1 LELNAIQGIIQLYCR
16 ALAGAPIEVSDT
28 TALVQKNI
36 GWVHEDA
43 ASTDGTTV
51 FLPASMDRYPE
62 PRDNFAWFK
71 VVATHQVAHLE
82 FGTFAFS
89 FDAPT
94 TLFADRR
101 AQREQEWMQG
111 SDGPE
116 TPEAPGPTQAYTAI
130 GRFLRLFT
138 NQRLAFDLFTVLE
151 DCRLDYRTKVEYPGI
166 RSAVNRVQAES
177 LASRPRIEELPVQE
191 ALVELLIHLSLE
203 HFTAL
208 PVPTAYADVAVM
220 LSRIVHV
227 LRTVRARV
235 EDTAEATLRA
245 YELIAR
251 LLNTPV
257 PDEEWQAE
265 DLQEPGDFSE
275 AEYDALLQALQAM
288 QESTS
293 ADGGEEG
300 YDAPA
305 PVDFRGDFKPQMVQL
320 LAQLQMDQNQSGD
333 GQALSQEML
342 EQLLRESAGL
352 AQDTQP
358 GDPAQGQPTLIQRVM
373 QAAGVPPPDASRGQ
387 GHRLMYHDE
396 DLGGA
401 LTPQEPGTY
410 AYDEWDF
417 YTAAYKRR
425 WCLVKEKQLEEGEPT
440 CYQEA
445 LKTYNSMLTRIKR
458 QFELIM
464 PESYRRVSRLIDG
477 EDVDL
482 NAALEAFADL
492 RMHVPPDDKLYWRRH
507 KVQRDVAM
515 VFLLDMSASTA
526 EPLTVNTPVVADPDV
541 PADRAAYALWL
552 RRQESPP
559 RPRSKRIIEVEKESI
574 VLLIQA
580 LESIGDTYGI
590 YGFSGYGRENVE
602 FYVIKDIA
610 EPFGERIKR
619 RIDTISPLHATRMG
633 PAIRHASTKLE
644 QQPATTKLL
653 LLLSDGRPQD
663 RGYSRPGAE
672 KAYAV
677 HDTHRALLEA
687 KEKGITPFCLTVD
700 KAGHDY
706 LQAMCGDMG
715 YEVLDEISLLPTR
728 LLMLYRSLTM

>member
-1 LELNAIQGIIQLYCR
+1 MELNAIQGILQLYCR
-16 ALAGAPIEVSDT
+16 ALAGAPVEVSDT
-28 TALVQKNI
+28 TALVRKNI

-62 PRDNFAWFK
+62 SRDNFAWFK

-89 FDAPT
+89 FDTPA
-94 TLFADRR
+94 TLFTDRR
-101 AQREQEWMQG
+101 APREQEWLQG
-111 SDGPE
+111 SDSPE
-116 TPEAPGPTQAYTAI
+116 TPEDLGPTQAYTAI

-138 NQRLAFDLFTVLE
+138 NPRLAFDIFTVLE

-203 HFTAL
+203 HFTEL

-220 LSRIVHV
+220 LSRIVHA
-227 LRTVRARV
+227 LRTARAMV

-251 LLNTPV
+251 LLNAPV
-257 PDEEWQAE
+257 PDNEWQSE

-320 LAQLQMDQNQSGD
+320 LAQLQMDQNQSGE
-333 GQALSQEML
+333 GQSLSQEML

-352 AQDTQP
+352 AQDTEP
-358 GDPAQGQPTLIQRVM
+358 GDPTQGQPTLIQRVM
-373 QAAGVPPPDASRGQ
+373 QAAGVPPPDASQGQ
-387 GHRLMYHDE
+387 GHRLSFHDD

-425 WCLVKEKQLEEGEPT
+425 WCLVKEKALEEGEPT

-458 QFELIM
+458 
-464 PESYRRVSRLIDG
+464 
-477 EDVDL
+477 
-482 NAALEAFADL
+482 
-492 RMHVPPDDKLYWRRH
+492 
-507 KVQRDVAM
+507 
-515 VFLLDMSASTA
+515 
-526 EPLTVNTPVVADPDV
+526 
-541 PADRAAYALWL
+541 
-552 RRQESPP
+552 
-559 RPRSKRIIEVEKESI
+559 
-574 VLLIQA
+574 
-580 LESIGDTYGI
+580 
-590 YGFSGYGRENVE
+590 
-602 FYVIKDIA
+602 
-610 EPFGERIKR
+610 
-619 RIDTISPLHATRMG
+619 
-633 PAIRHASTKLE
+633 
-644 QQPATTKLL
+644 
-653 LLLSDGRPQD
+653 
-663 RGYSRPGAE
+663 
-672 KAYAV
+672 
-677 HDTHRALLEA
+677 
-687 KEKGITPFCLTVD
+687 
-700 KAGHDY
+700 
-706 LQAMCGDMG
+706 
-715 YEVLDEISLLPTR
+715 
-728 LLMLYRSLTM
+728 